1 MADCDSLNTEIERKQ
16 CIWLNERK
24 IASCFTRPSHV
35 RDSGTGKIN
44 YGEINYLNGKDPSQY
59 CLDRILEDA
68 EYNNINLDAD
78 FDYLRDVTKNS
89 TLEKNQE
96 KMEELYSKLHAIQ
109 QIKAK
114 NKSMLD
120 TIDAEVELKE
130 RFTFSAMAKLLI
142 LAGFIILFL
151 TTVIINN
158 DGLYDI
164 TFAIIVIILI
174 YNLYIFMK

>member
-1 MADCDSLNTEIERKQ
+1 MVHCDSLNTEIERKQ

-24 IASCFTRPSHV
+24 IASCFTR
-35 RDSGTGKIN
+35 DGT
-44 YGEINYLNGKDPSQY
+44 GEINYLTGKDPSQY

-68 EYNNINLDAD
+68 EYNNINLEAD
-78 FDYLRDVTKNS
+78 FDYLRDTKTNS
-89 TLEKNQE
+89 KIGENQ
-96 KMEELYSKLHAIQ
+96 KQMKKLYSKLHAIQ

-151 TTVIINN
+151 TTIIINN

>member
-1 MADCDSLNTEIERKQ
+1 MAHCDSLNTEIERRQ

-24 IASCFTRPSHV
+24 IASCFTRNGG
-35 RDSGTGKIN
+35 DTGQ
-44 YGEINYLNGKDPSQY
+44 INYLNDKDPSQY

-68 EYNNINLDAD
+68 EYNNINLDSD
-78 FDYLRDVTKNS
+78 FDYLRDVTENS

-96 KMEELYSKLHAIQ
+96 QMEELYSKLHAIQ

>member
-1 MADCDSLNTEIERKQ
+1 
-16 CIWLNERK
+16 
-24 IASCFTRPSHV
+24 
-35 RDSGTGKIN
+35 
-44 YGEINYLNGKDPSQY
+44 
-59 CLDRILEDA
+59 
-68 EYNNINLDAD
+68 D
-78 FDYLRDVTKNS
+78 FDYLRKVTANS

-109 QIKAK
+109 QFKAK

-120 TIDAEVELKE
+120 SIDAEVELKE
-130 RFTFSAMAKLLI
+130 RFTFSAMSKLLI

>member
-1 MADCDSLNTEIERKQ
+1 MAHCDSLNTEIERKH

-24 IASCFTRPSHV
+24 IASCFTRAGRS
-35 RDSGTGKIN
+35 DSGL
-44 YGEINYLNGKDPSQY
+44 INYLNGKDPSQY

-68 EYNNINLDAD
+68 EYNNINLDVD
-78 FDYLRDVTKNS
+78 FSYLRNVTANS
-89 TLEKNQE
+89 TLEKNQQQ
-96 KMEELYSKLHAIQ
+96 MEELYSKLDAIQ
-109 QIKAK
+109 QIKSK

-151 TTVIINN
+151 TTIIINN

-164 TFAIIVIILI
+164 TFIIIVIILI